1 MVQQPVNWEQVELRI
16 DEYCNSFQEFKNLGV
31 QPVISSPLIQER
43 DLRNGFIF
51 SRHLDDKAGV
61 TALLKASRLI
71 QEEGHQFPC
80 NTYLILTNH
89 EEIGDGG
96 SAGPFPDVWELV
108 TIYNG
113 VQAGTQHSREF
124 GVTLTMGGQ
133 DGAI

>member
-1 MVQQPVNWEQVELRI
+1 M
-16 DEYCNSFQEFKNLGV
+16 
-31 QPVISSPLIQER
+31 
-43 DLRNGFIF
+43 
-51 SRHLDDKAGV
+51 

-89 EEIGDGG
+89 EEIRDGG
-96 SAGPFPDVWELV
+96 SAVLSSDVWELV

-124 GVTLTMGGQ
+124 GVTLTMGGKTGPF
-133 DGAI
+133 D